1 MIQKIR
7 IPLLSALCCTLFAG
21 VAVAQTQQPAQMDAE
36 TQQRVA
42 EIQQEFNELNNRLQ
56 AIENEAMLVAEVAEA
71 YRNYRNVLAERMMAI
86 NPEAEDAIERR
97 EEIYSLVNEVRR
109 GEKEPDDTEV
119 QEAYAEFN
127 QLQQQLSPIEQ
138 RAIRD
143 EEVASVR
150 EDFREELNETMAD
163 LDDNTDELL
172 SQRDE
177 LVEEYRN
184 VVASAQGGQ

>member
-56 AIENEAMLVAEVAEA
+56 AIENEAMLEDEVAEA
-71 YRNYRNVLAERMMAI
+71 YRSYRNVLAERMMAI